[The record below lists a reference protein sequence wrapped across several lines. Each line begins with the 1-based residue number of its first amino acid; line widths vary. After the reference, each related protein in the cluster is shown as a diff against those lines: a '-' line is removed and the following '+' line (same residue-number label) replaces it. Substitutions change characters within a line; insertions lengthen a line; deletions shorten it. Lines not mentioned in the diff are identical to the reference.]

1 MRRKFYFRTMKRFL
15 CYIFFLFLIS
25 ESFGQAVN
33 IQQIDSL
40 ANYLDSYKTNPKRG
54 YRVTDSIYNIVKKL
68 KNDTLLSKATYT
80 RGVAFF
86 YMNNYDSAL
95 IYWEKAMYFYTQ
107 SDNQKKMGDCL
118 QNIGQI
124 FELKGNII
132 NANEN
137 YQHSL
142 QIFEKLNLQDRAA
155 NMLNII
161 GTLNINLENFDI
173 AENYYK
179 RALDIY
185 TRIRKQDPNNK
196 YIQLGFAVT
205 HNNLGTVSIRK
216 KQLSNAMIY
225 FEKAKELFSQPPDS
239 FYLAFV
245 LHNLGSIHSDLGN
258 YQQAEEYLNES
269 VRYNKSIENVQLNT
283 MTLSAKGDL
292 MLKEKNPLRALKY
305 YQESMLIAEEKNL
318 TKIQLKNLKGISDV
332 FKMLDDYKNS
342 LLYFEKFATLKDS
355 LLTESKYR
363 QIMDLQTMYETE
375 KKEKLIVQKDRQI
388 RQQIFVFSAISFLV
402 ISVLII
408 LFFVYRTREIRKRY
422 KLENEL
428 NMSTQKALISQ
439 MNPHFIFNAL
449 NSVNLFI
456 LKNDKLSSNLFLTNF
471 TDLIRKVL
479 DNSQFQYIS
488 LYDEFETLKA
498 YMELEKARFANKFDY
513 EIVLNNVLLMDYFIP
528 TMILQPFVENAIW
541 HGFSNIEGN
550 GKIRIEV
557 LRQTLSTLIVC
568 IEDNG
573 IGREKAKEIRI
584 KNGKKKKSYGT
595 KLVEDRLKLFN
606 RLNKT
611 DLRFEYQ
618 DIYDETGD
626 CKGTKV
632 CLFLSANNNRR

>member
-1 MRRKFYFRTMKRFL
+1 MKRFL
-15 CYIFFLFLIS
+15 QSIFFVATMALGCYSQSL
-25 ESFGQAVN
+25 N
-33 IQQIDSL
+33 IKQIDSL
-40 ANYLDSYKTNPKRG
+40 ANYLDSYKTNPKKG
-54 YRVTDSIYNIVKKL
+54 LKVSDSIYSIVKHL
-68 KNDTLLSKATYT
+68 KIDTILSKATYT

-95 IYWEKAMYFYTQ
+95 IYWEKAMGFYAR
-107 SDNQKKMGDCL
+107 SDNQKKIGDCL

-132 NANEN
+132 KANEN

-161 GTLNINLENFDI
+161 GTLNTNLENFDI

-216 KQLSNAMIY
+216 KQLSNAMLY

-245 LHNLGSIHSDLGN
+245 LHNLGAIHSDLGN
-258 YQQAEEYLNES
+258 YQQAEKYLNES

-318 TKIQLKNLKGISDV
+318 TKIQLKNLKGMSDV

-363 QIMDLQTMYETE
+363 EIMELQTLYETE
-375 KKEKLIVQKDRQI
+375 KKEKLIIRKDEQI
-388 RQQIFVFSAISFLV
+388 RQQIYVFSSVSFLV
-402 ISVLII
+402 ISLLVT
-408 LFFVYRTREIRKRY
+408 LFFVYRNLEIRKRY

-428 NMSTQKALISQ
+428 NQSTQKALISQ

-456 LKNDKLSSNLFLTNF
+456 LKNDKISSNLFLTNF

-479 DNSQFQYIS
+479 DNSQFQFIS
-488 LYDEFETLKA
+488 LYDEIETLKA

-513 EIVLNNVLLMDYFIP
+513 DITLNNISLNDYFIP
-528 TMILQPFVENAIW
+528 AMILQPFVENAIW
-541 HGFSNIEGN
+541 HGFSGIEGN
-550 GKIRIEV
+550 GWIRIEV
-557 LRQTLSTLIVC
+557 LKQASSTLIIS

-573 IGREKAKEIRI
+573 IGREKAE
-584 KNGKKKKSYGT
+584 KNKTESGKTKKSYGT
-595 KLVEDRLKLFN
+595 KLVENRLKLYN

-611 DLRFEYQ
+611 ELRFEYQ
-618 DIYDETGD
+618 DLFDEMGI
-626 CKGTKV
+626 CRGTKV
-632 CLFLSANNNRR
+632 FLFLPINIKQR

>member
-1 MRRKFYFRTMKRFL
+1 MKRFL
-15 CYIFFLFLIS
+15 SYILFLFLIS

-54 YRVTDSIYNIVKKL
+54 FRVTDSIYNIVKKL

-86 YMNNYDSAL
+86 YMNNYDSAI
-95 IYWEKAMYFYTQ
+95 IYWEKAMAFYTR

-173 AENYYK
+173 AEKYYE

-258 YQQAEEYLNES
+258 YQQAKEYLNES
-269 VRYNKSIENVQLNT
+269 VRYNKSMENVQLNT

-292 MLKEKNPLRALKY
+292 MLKEKNPLSALKY

-388 RQQIFVFSAISFLV
+388 RQQIFIFSAISFLV

-513 EIVLNNVLLMDYFIP
+513 EIVLNNVSLMDYFIP

-541 HGFSNIEGN
+541 HGFSTMDVE

-557 LRQTLSTLIVC
+557 LMQTSSTLMII

-573 IGREKAKEIRI
+573 IGREKAKEIRMKI
-584 KNGKKKKSYGT
+584 GKEKKSYGT

-611 DLRFEYQ
+611 DLRLEYQ
-618 DIYDETGD
+618 DIYDEKGI

>member
-1 MRRKFYFRTMKRFL
+1 MKRFL
-15 CYIFFLFLIS
+15 YCILLLFTIS
-25 ESFGQAVN
+25 DCFGQVVN
-33 IQQIDSL
+33 IKQIDSL
-40 ANYLDSYKTNPKRG
+40 ANYLDFYKTNPKKG
-54 YRVTDSIYNIVKKL
+54 LKISDSIYTIAIRL
-68 KNDTLLSKATYT
+68 KNDTILSKATYT

-95 IYWEKAMYFYTQ
+95 IYWEKAMGLYTQ

-132 NANEN
+132 KANEN

-161 GTLNINLENFDI
+161 GTLNTNLENFDI

-185 TRIRKQDPNNK
+185 IRIRKQDPNNK

-216 KQLSNAMIY
+216 KQLSNAMFY

-245 LHNLGSIHSDLGN
+245 LHNLGAIHSDLGN
-258 YQQAEEYLNES
+258 YQQAEKYLNES
-269 VRYNKSIENVQLNT
+269 VQYNKSIENVQLNT

-305 YQESMLIAEEKNL
+305 YQESQLIAEEKNL
-318 TKIQLKNLKGISDV
+318 TKIQLKNLKGMSDV

-342 LLYFEKFATLKDS
+342 LLYFEKFAILKDS
-355 LLTESKYR
+355 LLTESKYK

-375 KKEKLIVQKDRQI
+375 KKEKLIVQKDKQL
-388 RQQIFVFSAISFLV
+388 RQQIYTFSAIALIVTFFL
-402 ISVLII
+402 SI
-408 LFFVYRTREIRKRY
+408 LFFLYRTREIRKRY
-422 KLENEL
+422 RLENDL
-428 NMSTQKALISQ
+428 NLSTQKALISQ

-449 NSVNLFI
+449 NSIQLFI
-456 LKNDKLSSNLFLTNF
+456 LKNDKMSSNIFLTNF
-471 TDLIRKVL
+471 ADLMRKVL
-479 DNSQFQYIS
+479 DNSQFQFIS
-488 LYDEFETLKA
+488 LYEELEALKT
-498 YMELEKARFANKFDY
+498 YMELEKARFANNFDY
-513 EIVLNNVLLMDYFIP
+513 EILTPDNIPLNDYNIP

-541 HGFSNIEGN
+541 HGFSTLEGE
-550 GKIRIEV
+550 GKIRIEI
-557 LRQTLSTLIVC
+557 RQQSTSTILVS

-573 IGREKAKEIRI
+573 IGREKAKEITS
-584 KNGKKKKSYGT
+584 KKGKTRKSFGT
-595 KLVEDRLKLFN
+595 RLVEDRLRLYN

-611 DLRFEYQ
+611 DLRFEYH
-618 DIYDETGD
+618 DVYDEAGI
-626 CKGTKV
+626 CRGTKV
-632 CLFLSANNNRR
+632 CVFLLANYKRR